1 MAYQTPQEE
10 SFQEDAE
17 LATLFQED
25 AEFTPFPQEEVG
37 LAILLGFSPLQTYIL
52 KSKHSKV
59 EIYKRKKGRF

>member
-25 AEFTPFPQEEVG
+25 AEFTPLPQEEVG
-37 LAILLGFSPLQTYIL
+37 LAMLLGFSPLQTYVYIASPFSPL
-52 KSKHSKV
+52 V
-59 EIYKRKKGRF
+59 FCFQNI